1 MGNKWWKYKEAYNQ
15 NYWEDDDNERCKVV
29 VCGLIGSEKSSLLST
44 ILGEIPRISKEGV
57 TVNGRK
63 AYVPQSAWI
72 QIGTFREN

>member
-1 MGNKWWKYKEAYNQ
+1 MKGY
-15 NYWEDDDNERCKVV
+15 KVV

-63 AYVPQSAWI
+63 A
-72 QIGTFREN
+72 